1 MLPAPGQGALAVTVR
16 EEDATSP
23 RRRRARCITPTTAM
37 AVSAERAFLGALE
50 GGCQVPVAALATVRA
65 SGALKLH
72 GRVVALGGER
82 AVEGSRSARATR
94 RRDGRGAS
102 ASALAE
108 RLLDDGADEIL
119 ALVRRSRRPPM
130 TEP

>member
-16 EEDATSP
+16 DGDAIAAAAA
-23 RRRRARCITPTTAM
+23 RAVHHANTAM
-37 AVSAERAFLGALE
+37 AVIAERAFLGTLE
-50 GGCQVPVAALATVRA
+50 GGCQVPVAALATVRE
-65 SGALKLH
+65 GALKLH

-82 AVEGSRSARATR
+82 AVEGIEIGRATT
-94 RRDGRGAS
+94 DES
-102 ASALAE
+102 AQAVGVALAE

-119 ALVRRSRRPPM
+119 ALVRDAAPPM